1 MWKRNLMA
9 VYYLYDQKNS
19 TVIFTL
25 NPFASYAPVPW
36 ELIVEFVNDDD
47 KKMTLY
53 RLQYT
58 KDPWVCQSITFDK
71 TDRIENAKLEKEIYD
86 ITSAITS
93 HECHANNR
101 LYSERE
107 DAKIIKQGYVKEL
120 ADEIYDIYDQR
131 LPIEATEYKH
141 VDIIADYHEMTF
153 SILTKKTNFLTVFND
168 VTITMYGSWLGQL
181 CCSSCLR
188 L

>member
-71 TDRIENAKLEKEIYD
+71 TDRIENAKVKTSQFTFRKDIFNNKMLERQYGNVFINMSLKKKYMTLHRLSLLMNATPTID
-86 ITSAITS
+86 FIPNVKMPKLLSKVTSK
-93 HECHANNR
+93 N
-101 LYSERE
+101 
-107 DAKIIKQGYVKEL
+107 
-120 ADEIYDIYDQR
+120 
-131 LPIEATEYKH
+131 
-141 VDIIADYHEMTF
+141 
-153 SILTKKTNFLTVFND
+153 
-168 VTITMYGSWLGQL
+168 
-181 CCSSCLR
+181 
-188 L
+188 